1 MKTLMNNSTLNPET
15 TTYGELKRHLPS
27 TEGKKLPTAKRLK
40 ENGEVLFSVQDGR
53 TLVTVYTNGFLA
65 FTQPDEVAKLRTT
78 VFAVDRCKQIIYKF
92 GCSDEEYED
101 VWEES
106 SDDMKIG
113 FRIENGRLVKLHI
126 ISERVYTD
134 SNWLFPVSHI
144 CEERLRH
151 NGDVRE
157 DSHIEYRFGDESW
170 ENALVE
176 ENFVDRMEREQD
188 ETEKEKW
195 EHETLEAAKKTLTEV
210 QRRTIELYFGYG
222 GTTEATV
229 AGLLGT
235 SQQNVHKNLAA
246 ALKKIKKFFEESGC

>member
-1 MKTLMNNSTLNPET
+1 MDRSLCGAHGP
-15 TTYGELKRHLPS
+15 P
-27 TEGKKLPTAKRLK
+27 P
-40 ENGEVLFSVQDGR
+40 
-53 TLVTVYTNGFLA
+53 VYTNGFLA

-101 VWEES
+101 AWEES

-176 ENFVDRMEREQD
+176 ENFVDRLGPLGSPPMGAFSMVNASIPSYAATAVAIRPD
-188 ETEKEKW
+188 EP
-195 EHETLEAAKKTLTEV
+195 
-210 QRRTIELYFGYG
+210 
-222 GTTEATV
+222 
-229 AGLLGT
+229 
-235 SQQNVHKNLAA
+235 
-246 ALKKIKKFFEESGC
+246 